1 MNTVNT
7 ANQIRIMKNQVLIMH
22 SLEMIIPAVV
32 NHLNFSVPGSEKLF
46 VDPRD
51 AMVILL
57 REHIMETN
65 EFITGSG

>member
-22 SLEMIIPAVV
+22 SLEMILPAVV
-32 NHLNFSVPGSEKLF
+32 GHVNFTTPGVEF
-46 VDPRD
+46 TDPQD

-65 EFITGSG
+65 EFIIGDG